1 MPRFDEH
8 SAQCH
13 VLTFRDGALSALGHD
28 LKLAVS
34 RFVITTSQDA
44 TRIEGT
50 FDARSIGV
58 VAALRGKAEDR
69 GALTEDDRRSIDA
82 VVATDVLRVDQH
94 PEIVFRSIEVSHLD
108 SGVHVDGEVTLLGR
122 RKRVGFVVQRAGD
135 FLWAEV
141 VLYQPDFG
149 ITPYS
154 ALLGTLKIKPHVTVR
169 VLLPA
174 R

>member
-1 MPRFDEH
+1 MPRFDER

-13 VLTFRDGALSALGHD
+13 VLTFRDGALAALGHD
-28 LKLAVS
+28 LKLSVN
-34 RFVITTSQDA
+34 RFVLTTSQDA
-44 TRIEGT
+44 TRLEGT
-50 FDARSIGV
+50 FDARSVCV
-58 VAALRGKAEDR
+58 VAALRGKVEDR
-69 GALTEDDRRSIDA
+69 GALSEQDRRSIDA
-82 VVATDVLRVDQH
+82 AIADDVLQVDRH
-94 PEIVFRSIEVSHLD
+94 PEIGFRSIEVSHLD

-122 RKRVGFVVQRAGD
+122 RKRVAFVVQRAGD

-149 ITPYS
+149 ITPFS